1 MSYGKEKSFNF
12 SHIGKNDCR
21 VFSDLAKY
29 DVLVFCSPKIG
40 WRRYQLVPDSL
51 QKFLLVGINQRMS
64 EQRHEVIC
72 HDNEIPT
79 CLCCPEV
86 ICDKNHRWRNH
97 SSVPLSY
104 FQNPPFRDMI
114 HYNLGWQVKV
124 CYKAAVSVFSDFFL
138 ILKKLQLLNL
148 LSCSFWV
155 LIYFLPDNHNASG
168 LLTTVCLIYYSY
180 YSYY

>member
-12 SHIGKNDCR
+12 SHIDKNDCR

-40 WRRYQLVPDSL
+40 WRRYQLVLDSL

-79 CLCCPEV
+79 CFCCPEV
-86 ICDKNHRWRNH
+86 ICDKIIDGEIILQFLY
-97 SSVPLSY
+97 PI
-104 FQNPPFRDMI
+104 FRI
-114 HYNLGWQVKV
+114 RPS
-124 CYKAAVSVFSDFFL
+124 A
-138 ILKKLQLLNL
+138 I
-148 LSCSFWV
+148 
-155 LIYFLPDNHNASG
+155 
-168 LLTTVCLIYYSY
+168 
-180 YSYY
+180 

>member
-12 SHIGKNDCR
+12 SHIDKNDCR

-79 CLCCPEV
+79 CLFCPEV
-86 ICDKNHRWRNH
+86 ICDKIIDGEIILQFLY
-97 SSVPLSY
+97 PI
-104 FQNPPFRDMI
+104 FRI
-114 HYNLGWQVKV
+114 RPS
-124 CYKAAVSVFSDFFL
+124 A
-138 ILKKLQLLNL
+138 I
-148 LSCSFWV
+148 
-155 LIYFLPDNHNASG
+155 
-168 LLTTVCLIYYSY
+168 
-180 YSYY
+180 